1 MWLMGTPTIMFGDI
15 EDANFEEHLK
25 EGPYVVFD
33 DSARDEYKND
43 SRVYFIKGHPVLQTA
58 LPELMKGLGV
68 EFAGTS
74 MMKWQEFERWGMH
87 NLEYGTSK
95 RRVMTVAKP
104 LVVAG
109 LAVAGIY
116 ALTSL
121 VKKIINKSAQS

>member
-1 MWLMGTPTIMFGDI
+1 MIKTVSPVLT
-15 EDANFEEHLK
+15 NFEEHLK

-87 NLEYGTSK
+87 NLEYGTPTRK
-95 RRVMTVAKP
+95 ALTVAKP
-104 LVVAG
+104 LVATG
-109 LAVAGIY
+109 FAVAGIF
-116 ALTSL
+116 ALMSL
-121 VKKIINKSAQS
+121 VKKIAKKSGQS